1 VGFPELLVD
10 VEPIIFEI
18 RSMVKPCGSVH
29 KLEMPCQYGQV
40 WDVAGMAD
48 CQRRNAAFGE

>member
-18 RSMVKPCGSVH
+18 KVNGQALRLCTQPRDALPVQAGVGCGRH
-29 KLEMPCQYGQV
+29 G
-40 WDVAGMAD
+40 
-48 CQRRNAAFGE
+48 